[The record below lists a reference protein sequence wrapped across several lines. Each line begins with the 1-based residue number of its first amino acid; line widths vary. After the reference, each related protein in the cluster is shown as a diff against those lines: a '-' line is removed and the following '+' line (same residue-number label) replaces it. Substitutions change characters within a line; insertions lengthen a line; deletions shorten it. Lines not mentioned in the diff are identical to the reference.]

1 MYLKKVVLEN
11 IKSFSHLEIDFAPDN
26 NPRLWTTILG
36 QNGLGKSTLLRAIGA
51 ALAGPAAI
59 RELLPIAE
67 GWVRNQNSY
76 GEIAAEFIS
85 TEGDSQTR
93 GQPRKK
99 PYSVSYLATGNDLS
113 RLPPNYADKYTAS
126 TLDMLPGE
134 DSKQLRQT
142 AYAEDNT
149 GWFACGY
156 GPFRRLSGGAES
168 ANYIVA
174 RGRKSARFVTLFR
187 EDAALTNAA
196 DWLISLY
203 NIGKEGDESYRRPL
217 AQVTE
222 ALSKD
227 FFPQPAELQVDAR
240 SAKLK
245 IGDQSPV
252 PFSDL
257 SDGYRSMLALGIDLM
272 RWMIAAFPRAENP
285 MSLPGVVLIDELD
298 VHAHPA
304 WQREMGFWLRRKFP
318 KLQFVIATH
327 SPFLAQV
334 ANEPGGNIVL
344 EEIADG
350 VGLRDEVE
358 SVEAWRAD
366 QILTD
371 LFDLPTT
378 RSPEVERKIERFQT
392 LRQRRRT
399 QKLTV
404 GEEQDYTQLEL
415 WVKDLPPAIEDSAER
430 ALATSLQAAVNRHS
444 DRIRELQ

>member
-1 MYLKKVVLEN
+1 MYLKKVVLKN

-26 NPRLWTTILG
+26 IPRLWTTILG

-51 ALAGPAAI
+51 VLAGPSAI

-76 GEIAAEFIS
+76 GEIEAKFIP
-85 TEGDSQTR
+85 TDGDSQTR

-99 PYSVSYLATGNDLS
+99 PYSVNYIATGNDLS
-113 RLPPNYADKYTAS
+113 RLPSNYADKYTAS

-142 AYAEDNT
+142 AYAEGNT
-149 GWFACGY
+149 GWLACGY
-156 GPFRRLSGGAES
+156 GPFRRLSGGAED
-168 ANYIVA
+168 ANKIVYS
-174 RGRKSARFVTLFR
+174 GRKSARFVTLFR

-203 NIGKEGDESYRRPL
+203 NIGKEGDESYRRSL
-217 AQVTE
+217 AQVKE

-227 FFPQPAELQVDAR
+227 IFPQPAELQVDAR

-245 IGDQSPV
+245 IGDQSSV
-252 PFSDL
+252 PFHDL

-272 RWMIAAFPRAENP
+272 RWMIAAFPGVENP
-285 MSLPGVVLIDELD
+285 MIFPGVVLIDELD

-318 KLQFVIATH
+318 KIQFVIATH

-344 EEIADG
+344 EKTTDG
-350 VGLRDEVE
+350 VGLRDDVE
-358 SVEAWRAD
+358 SVTTWRAD
-366 QILTD
+366 QILTE

-378 RSPEVERKIERFQT
+378 RSPEVQQNIEELQS
-392 LRQRRRT
+392 LRQKHRAH
-399 QKLTV
+399 KLSA
-404 GEEQDYTQLEL
+404 EQETRYKQLEI
-415 WVKDLPPAIEDSAER
+415 WGQSLPPAIENPDERLLAE
-430 ALATSLQAAVNRHS
+430 SLQAAVEQRS
-444 DRIRELQ
+444 DRIREIE